1 METEIRKEY
10 QNLPK
15 DQHNSLKSTEDRQI
29 ETYYI
34 YIKLHFTWSKQWPY
48 ISPSFINT
56 NPSIIGFIDSSPL
69 KKKKQISEEEM
80 VIVHGKHEES
90 WILSQS
96 SDMERDNSRFLREPA
111 ISSAIHKHVKIQPLR
126 ANHTVFVRCI
136 AISKGIAISTFSFA
150 SSICLDEEWR
160 EERNM
165 NVYSTRD
172 TCGDLQTN
180 NTSPYLS
187 PRLFLAS

>member
-69 KKKKQISEEEM
+69 KKETNLWGENGDSSWKAWRILNLES
-80 VIVHGKHEES
+80 IIRHGEGQFSVSKRTSNFVSDTQTRENPTA
-90 WILSQS
+90 QS
-96 SDMERDNSRFLREPA
+96 KPHGLRQMHCHFQRH
-111 ISSAIHKHVKIQPLR
+111 SH
-126 ANHTVFVRCI
+126 F
-136 AISKGIAISTFSFA
+136 
-150 SSICLDEEWR
+150 
-160 EERNM
+160 
-165 NVYSTRD
+165 
-172 TCGDLQTN
+172 
-180 NTSPYLS
+180 YL
-187 PRLFLAS
+187 